1 MHFKAKNTLKN
12 SHYHLSP
19 SQTTFS
25 SYAPANADVGWFS
38 KYIFINFIC
47 YKGYLVKKIK
57 IKSSNV

>member
-1 MHFKAKNTLKN
+1 MHFKVKNTLKN

-25 SYAPANADVGWFS
+25 SYAPADADAGWFS

-47 YKGYLVKKIK
+47 YKGYLVKKNK
-57 IKSSNV
+57 NKKQ